1 MKYISNTRNIF
12 SLHSSSGVNPS
23 WLDWPASFH
32 TQTIMSHNENKVNKM
47 CVFEYCQTQQFTQTL
62 SCYIFIGSPMSQ
74 QLTSFYHLSLT
85 TCHLDNWKYFVNF
98 YWCVFWGGGN
108 HYWIMW
114 FRNLVLL
121 KLMRVVLRPS
131 SVVHMLVEFFNR
143 WRHVFFCRQCHLP
156 R

>member
-62 SCYIFIGSPMSQ
+62 SCYIFIGSPISQ
-74 QLTSFYHLSLT
+74 QLTSFYRLSLT
-85 TCHLDNWKYFVNF
+85 TCHLDNWKILCEFLLV
-98 YWCVFWGGGN
+98 CVLGWGESLLN
-108 HYWIMW
+108 NVIQKPC
-114 FRNLVLL
+114 LL

-131 SVVHMLVEFFNR
+131 SVVHMLIEFFNR